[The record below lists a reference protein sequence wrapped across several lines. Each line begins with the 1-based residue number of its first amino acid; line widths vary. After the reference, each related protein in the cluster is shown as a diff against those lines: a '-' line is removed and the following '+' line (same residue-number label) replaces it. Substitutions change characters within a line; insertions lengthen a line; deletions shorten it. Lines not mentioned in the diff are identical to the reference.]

1 MYVKPSTYGQHY
13 LNEIHAYFFLIA
25 TFNRTM
31 FFKNNV
37 SVTYNNILIV
47 SYVKFTLSI
56 CLITSC
62 TTYPHPWRWCSR
74 NHCILRCSWLRH
86 HTLLDKSDCI
96 WWGSKYFCEKRQS
109 HIQKN
114 LDNTKWY
121 TATDWLNPCPL
132 CTPLRRPRLWGWSFC
147 GCVSEGPLV
156 GLPYHKSLHW
166 QILESNNQRK

>member
-47 SYVKFTLSI
+47 SYEKFTLSI

-62 TTYPHPWRWCSR
+62 TTYPHP
-74 NHCILRCSWLRH
+74 
-86 HTLLDKSDCI
+86 
-96 WWGSKYFCEKRQS
+96 
-109 HIQKN
+109 
-114 LDNTKWY
+114 
-121 TATDWLNPCPL
+121 
-132 CTPLRRPRLWGWSFC
+132 
-147 GCVSEGPLV
+147 
-156 GLPYHKSLHW
+156 
-166 QILESNNQRK
+166 